1 MLILSIAPLMV
12 KSLPTVQ
19 DIQVPSLG
27 QKNPLEKRMATHSSI
42 LAWGIL
48 WTEEPGGLWT
58 HRVTKSRTWLRASHF
73 LFSHFLSRAFTRPYI
88 VLILVLACSLIM
100 LPLTLL
106 KENIL
111 QFYVLFMISHH
122 RAFAF
127 IMTPTRTFF
136 PPLSV

>member
-1 MLILSIAPLMV
+1 MLILSIAPHMV
-12 KSLPTVQ
+12 KSVSTMQ
-19 DIQVPSLG
+19 DIQVQSLG
-27 QKNPLEKRMATHSSI
+27 QKNPLEKGMVTHSSI
-42 LAWGIL
+42 LAWRIL
-48 WTEEPGGLWT
+48 WTEEPIGLWT
-58 HRVTKSRTWLRASHF
+58 HRVTKSRTRLRDSHF
-73 LFSHFLSRAFTRPYI
+73 HFSHFLSWTFTRPYI
-88 VLILVLACSLIM
+88 ILILVLACPLIM

-127 IMTPTRTFF
+127 IMTSTWTFF